1 MMKLVV
7 KTISKVLILMI
18 FFIGLSGVP
27 VVADTIVNV
36 GEIRPFFGPDDL
48 NLDPDRVIVAI
59 DAYGDGDREVNGVT
73 FLTDKSAPPNVTVTA
88 THSINDWAVRP
99 EYTGADRES
108 VDNLEEI
115 MQDIRWSA
123 APSAVAISVSELNPG
138 IEYELQM
145 LFNEGAD
152 RDRRWDIAIEGELVV
167 DDFSSEG
174 EGTWTPRNGF
184 AYIAPFVLEEGDD
197 VLNVEMVKNF
207 GGQASKGS
215 DNNPILQAF
224 TITEITVPETP
235 ESVGISSSEFFAEQS
250 VPIGTLSTVDL
261 KRNSNHLYSLVPGK
275 GD

>member
-1 MMKLVV
+1 
-7 KTISKVLILMI
+7 
-18 FFIGLSGVP
+18 
-27 VVADTIVNV
+27 
-36 GEIRPFFGPDDL
+36 
-48 NLDPDRVIVAI
+48 
-59 DAYGDGDREVNGVT
+59 
-73 FLTDKSAPPNVTVTA
+73 
-88 THSINDWAVRP
+88 
-99 EYTGADRES
+99 
-108 VDNLEEI
+108 
-115 MQDIRWSA
+115 
-123 APSAVAISVSELNPG
+123 
-138 IEYELQM
+138 M

-215 DNNPILQAF
+215 DNNPRLQAF
-224 TITEITVPETP
+224 MITEITVPETP

-261 KRNSNHLYSLVPGK
+261 KRNSNHLYSLVPG
-275 GD
+275 